1 MLPIYINWSLSLFHF
16 NSAWANNTQLR
27 GGTLPRNTSEI
38 RRTLRLRSLR
48 SPRRVPVAMSDPGLP
63 TPTTMAGYFCGGEE
77 MCMLMI
83 SPTTRVGRT
92 RPRLGNLIDNLWHR
106 TDKNWWLF
114 MIVYICA
121 TYKSENEWKLNVSKN
136 NFVVPSKKNGGSH
149 KDFNVHCASIHT
161 QTFCEKKML
170 KLECCLVLWEC
181 FNVPKNKCADKHV
194 DALN

>member
-63 TPTTMAGYFCGGEE
+63 TPTTMARYFCGGEE

-136 NFVVPSKKNGGSH
+136 NFVVPSKKMVGAT
-149 KDFNVHCASIHT
+149 KMTMCTVQPPTHCWIWVSRS
-161 QTFCEKKML
+161 
-170 KLECCLVLWEC
+170 
-181 FNVPKNKCADKHV
+181 
-194 DALN
+194 